1 MRLANL
7 LIFNRGAILL
17 KLSKYFK
24 FIAVSLSLAISI
36 NPIFAFAS
44 SSSANVTD
52 QAATNV
58 QVISS
63 DPYEEG
69 LLEYQKSQ
77 INQNESDPQAR
88 AGIVSLVKVVFKL
101 LAKNA
106 DDVVVTA
113 TKKNVTTTLK
123 NHAIKQAVARG
134 ITEIML
140 DNILSETAVSML
152 RVLKFEDVLGQSRI
166 MYDPGSKL
174 TVVLSLV
181 DNIIITTYVDND
193 NTMPNR
199 VNAGRWKPSTFT
211 FR

>member
-1 MRLANL
+1 M
-7 LIFNRGAILL
+7 L

-106 DDVVVTA
+106 
-113 TKKNVTTTLK
+113 
-123 NHAIKQAVARG
+123 R
-134 ITEIML
+134 
-140 DNILSETAVSML
+140 
-152 RVLKFEDVLGQSRI
+152 
-166 MYDPGSKL
+166 
-174 TVVLSLV
+174 
-181 DNIIITTYVDND
+181 
-193 NTMPNR
+193 
-199 VNAGRWKPSTFT
+199 
-211 FR
+211 

>member
-1 MRLANL
+1 M
-7 LIFNRGAILL
+7 

>member
-1 MRLANL
+1 M
-7 LIFNRGAILL
+7 
-17 KLSKYFK
+17 
-24 FIAVSLSLAISI
+24 
-36 NPIFAFAS
+36 
-44 SSSANVTD
+44 
-52 QAATNV
+52 Q
-58 QVISS
+58 
-63 DPYEEG
+63 
-69 LLEYQKSQ
+69 
-77 INQNESDPQAR
+77 
-88 AGIVSLVKVVFKL
+88 
-101 LAKNA
+101 

>member
-1 MRLANL
+1 M
-7 LIFNRGAILL
+7 L

>member
-1 MRLANL
+1 ML
-7 LIFNRGAILL
+7 F
-17 KLSKYFK
+17 KLSKTIK
-24 FIAVSLSLAISI
+24 VVAVSLSLAISI
-36 NPIFAFAS
+36 NPFLAVAS
-44 SSSANVTD
+44 SSSPNVND
-52 QAATNV
+52 QSTTNIND
-58 QVISS
+58 ISS

-69 LLEYQKSQ
+69 LLEYQKSL
-77 INQNESDPQAR
+77 NNEIESNPQAR
-88 AGIVSLVKVVFKL
+88 AGITSLVKVVFKL

-113 TKKNVTTTLK
+113 TKKNVKTTLK

-134 ITEIML
+134 ISEIML
-140 DNILSETAVSML
+140 DHILSEISVSMFK
-152 RVLKFEDVLGQSRI
+152 VLKFEDVIGQSRI

-199 VNAGRWKPSTFT
+199 VNAGRWKPSSFT
-211 FR
+211 YR

>member
-1 MRLANL
+1 M
-7 LIFNRGAILL
+7 F
-17 KLSKYFK
+17 KLSKTIK
-24 FIAVSLSLAISI
+24 VVAVSLSLAISI
-36 NPIFAFAS
+36 NPFLAVAS
-44 SSSANVTD
+44 PSLPNVND
-52 QAATNV
+52 QSTTN
-58 QVISS
+58 INELSS

-69 LLEYQKSQ
+69 LLEYQKSL
-77 INQNESDPQAR
+77 NNESESDPQAR
-88 AGIVSLVKVVFKL
+88 AGITSLVKVVFKL

-113 TKKNVTTTLK
+113 TKKNVKTTLK

-134 ITEIML
+134 ISEIML
-140 DNILSETAVSML
+140 DNILSEISVSMFK
-152 RVLKFEDVLGQSRI
+152 VLKFEDVIGQSRI

-199 VNAGRWKPSTFT
+199 VNAGRWKPSSFT
-211 FR
+211 YR

>member
-1 MRLANL
+1 M
-7 LIFNRGAILL
+7 F
-17 KLSKYFK
+17 KLSKTFK
-24 FIAVSLSLAISI
+24 VVAVSLSLAISI
-36 NPIFAFAS
+36 NPIFASASPS
-44 SSSANVTD
+44 SSNVTD
-52 QAATNV
+52 QSITHV
-58 QVISS
+58 QDISS

-69 LLEYQKSQ
+69 LLEYQNSL
-77 INQNESDPQAR
+77 NNASESDPQAR
-88 AGIVSLVKVVFKL
+88 AGIVSLVKVVFKI

-140 DNILSETAVSML
+140 DNILSEISVSVL
-152 RVLKFEDVLGQSRI
+152 KVLKFEDVIGQSRI
-166 MYDPGSKL
+166 MYDPSSKL

-181 DNIIITTYVDND
+181 DNIVITTYVDND

-199 VNAGRWKPSTFT
+199 VKAGRWKPSTFT
-211 FR
+211 YR

>member
-1 MRLANL
+1 M
-7 LIFNRGAILL
+7 F
-17 KLSKYFK
+17 KLSKTIK
-24 FIAVSLSLAISI
+24 VVAVSLSLAISI
-36 NPIFAFAS
+36 NPFLAAAS
-44 SSSANVTD
+44 SSSPNVND
-52 QAATNV
+52 QSTTNIND
-58 QVISS
+58 ISS

-69 LLEYQKSQ
+69 LLEYQKSL
-77 INQNESDPQAR
+77 NNEIESNPQAR
-88 AGIVSLVKVVFKL
+88 AGITSLVKVVFKL

-113 TKKNVTTTLK
+113 TKKNVKTTLK

-134 ITEIML
+134 ISEIML
-140 DNILSETAVSML
+140 DHILSEISVSMFK
-152 RVLKFEDVLGQSRI
+152 VLKFEDVIGQSRI

-199 VNAGRWKPSTFT
+199 VNAGRWKPSSFT
-211 FR
+211 YR